1 MTNWVLLRGLGRE
14 SRHWGEFP
22 RRLGELSGVG
32 RVECLDLPGNGLLNA
47 ESSLA
52 SVELMAEHCHQ
63 QLLRRELPRPCHVL
77 AMSLGAMVAVA
88 WAEKY
93 PNDIKAMI
101 LINTSLRRHNPLRD
115 RLQLRGIGVLLR
127 FLLLPAADEAI
138 EQATLEL
145 TSGSKRDAQSTRD
158 IVDAWLQW
166 RRMNP
171 VSRVNL
177 VRQLKAAASYQGGGK
192 APVVPCLLLAS
203 VCDRLVSSRCSVQIA
218 QAWQVPLMLHPSAGH
233 DLPLDDP
240 EWVVRQ
246 MEAWQRLLPSR

>member
-1 MTNWVLLRGLGRE
+1 VTNWVLLRGLGRE

-22 RRLGELSGVG
+22 GLLGMASGVF
-32 RVECLDLPGNGLLNA
+32 RVDCLDLPGNGCLNA

-63 QLLRRELPRPCHVL
+63 QLLRLELPRPCRVL

-93 PNDIKAMI
+93 PNDFKAMV

-115 RLQLRGIGVLLR
+115 RLQWRGIGVLLR
-127 FLLLPAADEAI
+127 FLLLPASDAAI

-145 TSGSKRDAQSTRD
+145 TSAGKRDAQSRRD

-171 VSRVNL
+171 VSRANM
-177 VRQLKAAASYQGGGK
+177 VRQLKAAAGYQGGAT
-192 APVVPCLLLAS
+192 APSVPCLLLAS
-203 VCDRLVSSRCSVQIA
+203 AGDKLVDSRCSGQLA
-218 QAWQVPLMLHPSAGH
+218 QAWQVPLMLHPWAGH

-240 EWVVRQ
+240 EWVVSQ
-246 MEAWQRLLPSR
+246 IEAWQRLLPGH